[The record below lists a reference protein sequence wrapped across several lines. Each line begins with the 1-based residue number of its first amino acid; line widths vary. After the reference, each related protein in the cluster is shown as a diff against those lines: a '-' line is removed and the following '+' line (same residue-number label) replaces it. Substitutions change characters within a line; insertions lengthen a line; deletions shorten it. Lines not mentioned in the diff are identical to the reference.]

1 MGSNGGYQYKYMKN
15 NKSANDW
22 LAELMQSSGPSGL
35 VDEVPEG
42 WITLVD
48 MAQQTC
54 LSLTTM
60 NSRVQKLL
68 LQNKLQRKKFRI
80 KTGRAISDVWHYNKV

>member
-1 MGSNGGYQYKYMKN
+1 MKN

-48 MAQQTC
+48 MAQKTR